1 VKQFKLDLTQGSDS
15 FSVESGVIA
24 KQAGGAVLLR
34 HGDFVL
40 LCCATAS
47 RQPREGID
55 FFPLM
60 VDYEEKFYAA
70 GKFPGGFIKREA
82 RPSEQAVLISRKID
96 RTIRPMFPDDYYNDV
111 QIIVTALSQ
120 DQIAMPD
127 VYAIN
132 GASLALAI
140 SNIPYDNPIAA
151 ARIGRINGEFII
163 NPTFEQMAE
172 SDVDLLVS
180 GTKNRIN
187 MIEDESKEVPVEI
200 IYQGIDLAFK
210 LIKEMAEQI
219 IKIGKEYTKPKS
231 EYTSK
236 PEIDSALAEQ
246 IRAFVE
252 PKIKAIMPADG
263 KEDLFGKLD
272 ALKKE
277 AADYCISA
285 DPAVDTGMVKNY
297 VGKLVKKTARAM
309 TMAGTRIDHRTPD
322 QIRPIEGMVDLLP
335 RVHGSALFTRGQTQV
350 ISALTLGSGGDRQRI
365 DTVNFDA
372 SKRYIHHYNFPSYSV
387 GETRPNRGP
396 GRRDIGHGVLA
407 EKAVVPVLP
416 HEDDFPYTIRIV
428 SEVTESNAS
437 SSMAATCGSTM
448 ALMAAGVPIVRPVG
462 GISIGLVT
470 DGDDYKLL
478 MDLSGFE
485 DFNGDMDFKVTG
497 SREGIT
503 AIQLDVKIEGLTMP
517 MVKEILELAYK
528 GYVDVIEQ
536 MESII
541 PAPRKTISEYAP
553 MLEMLQIEVD
563 QIGLVIG
570 PSGKNI
576 KKIVSETGA
585 EVDIDDEGRV
595 FVTGKDHEG
604 VERAISIIRAM
615 TTTVKQGD
623 EFKGAVVRLMPFA
636 AFIELVPGR
645 DGFLHVS
652 KVAAHRVEN
661 IEDELKLGDI
671 VPVKIEEIDE
681 AGKISLIRTDIEY
694 THRGGGDRGGDR
706 GGRGGGGGDR
716 GGRGGGGG
724 YGGGDRGGRGGGGD
738 RGGRGGGG
746 GYGGGG
752 GGGDRGPRDGGG
764 RPPRDGGGRP
774 PRDGGQRSEQG
785 SGRSGGRS
793 GGFGGG
799 SDSGSKPDGGGEDRH
814 GYTD

>member
-1 VKQFKLDLTQGSDS
+1 MDLTQGSDS
-15 FSVESGVIA
+15 FTIESGVIA

-96 RTIRPMFPDDYYNDV
+96 RTIRPMFPDDYHNDV

-120 DQIAMPD
+120 DNEAIPD

-140 SNIPYDNPIAA
+140 SNIPYENPIAA
-151 ARIGRINGEFII
+151 CRIGRIDGEYIL
-163 NPTFEQMAE
+163 NPTFEQME
-172 SDVDLLVS
+172 QSDLDLLVS
-180 GTKNRIN
+180 GTKNRVN
-187 MIEDESKEVPVEI
+187 MIEDESKEVAVEDV
-200 IYQGIDLAFK
+200 YKGIELAFGYISELATK
-210 LIKEMAEQI
+210 IAEI
-219 IKIGKEYTKPKS
+219 SKEYSREKAA
-231 EYTSK
+231 YTPK
-236 PEIDSALAEQ
+236 PEMDAALAEK
-246 IRAFVE
+246 IRAFAE
-252 PKIKAIMPADG
+252 PKIRELIPADG

-272 ALKKE
+272 ALKSE
-277 AADYCISA
+277 TAQHIIESDPDADS
-285 DPAVDTGMVKNY
+285 GQVKGY
-297 VGKLVKKTARAM
+297 VGKLVKKEARAM
-309 TMAGTRIDHRTPD
+309 TMNGTRIDRRAPSD
-322 QIRPIEGMVDLLP
+322 IRPIECMVDLLP
-335 RVHGSALFTRGQTQV
+335 RVHGSALFTRGQTQAL
-350 ISALTLGSGGDRQRI
+350 SCLTLGSGGDRQRI

-372 SKRYIHHYNFPSYSV
+372 SKRYMHHYNFPPYSV
-387 GETRPNRGP
+387 GETRPSRGP
-396 GRRDIGHGVLA
+396 GRREIGHGVLA

-416 HEDDFPYTIRIV
+416 DEDVFPYTIRVV
-428 SEVTESNAS
+428 SETTESNAS
-437 SSMAATCGSTM
+437 SSMASTCGSIL
-448 ALMAAGVPIVRPVG
+448 ALMAAGVPIKRPVG

-470 DGDDYKLL
+470 SGDDYRLL

-503 AIQLDVKIEGLTMP
+503 AIQLDVKIEGLTMA
-517 MVKEILELAYK
+517 MVKETLELAYK
-528 GYVDVIEQ
+528 GYVTVIEQ
-536 MESII
+536 MEEVI
-541 PAPRKTISEYAP
+541 PAPRETISQYAP

-595 FVTGKDHEG
+595 FVTGTDHEG
-604 VERAISIIRAM
+604 VQRALSIIRAM

-636 AFIELVPGR
+636 AFVELVPGR

-652 KVAAHRVEN
+652 KVADHRVEN
-661 IEDELKLGDI
+661 IEDELKIGDI
-671 VPVKIEEIDE
+671 IPVKIEEIDE

-694 THRGGGDRGGDR
+694 TQRDR

-716 GGRGGGGG
+716 GGRGGGDRGGRGGGGYGGDRGGRGGGDRGGRGGGG
-724 YGGGDRGGRGGGGD
+724 YGGGDRGGRGGGD
-738 RGGRGGGG
+738 RGG
-746 GYGGGG
+746 
-752 GGGDRGPRDGGG
+752 RDGGG
-764 RPPRDGGGRP
+764 RSGGRP
-774 PRDGGQRSEQG
+774 
-785 SGRSGGRS
+785 

-799 SDSGSKPDGGGEDRH
+799 DRPQSGDWNNRGGNREEGGGERKEGGDDKY
-814 GYTD
+814 GYAD

>member
-1 VKQFKLDLTQGSDS
+1 MDLSQGSDS
-15 FSVESGVIA
+15 FSIESGVIA

-40 LCCATAS
+40 LCCVTAS
-47 RQPREGID
+47 REPREGID

-82 RPSEQAVLISRKID
+82 RPSEQAVLLSRKID
-96 RTIRPMFPDDYYNDV
+96 RTIRPMFPDDYHNDV
-111 QIIVTALSQ
+111 QIVVTAMSQ
-120 DQIAMPD
+120 DNETVPD

-132 GASLALAI
+132 GSSIALAI

-151 ARIGRINGEFII
+151 CRIGRINGDFII
-163 NPTFEQMAE
+163 NPTFEQMEE
-172 SDVDLLVS
+172 SDLDLLVS

-187 MIEDESKEVPVEI
+187 MIEDESKEVPVAVVGEAVE
-200 IYQGIDLAFK
+200 LAFK
-210 LIKEMAEQI
+210 HLSELATKIAEI
-219 IKIGKEYTKPKS
+219 SKEYSREKAS
-231 EYTSK
+231 YTAK
-236 PEIDSALAEQ
+236 PEIDSALAAKIE
-246 IRAFVE
+246 AFAN
-252 PKIKAIMPADG
+252 PKIKELIPADG
-263 KEDLFGKLD
+263 KEDLFGKLS
-272 ALKKE
+272 ALKNEVAEHILAGDPE
-277 AADYCISA
+277 ADK
-285 DPAVDTGMVKNY
+285 GMVKNY
-297 VGKLVKKTARAM
+297 VGKLVKKQARAM
-309 TMAGTRIDHRTPD
+309 TMQGTRIDHRAPGD
-322 QIRPIEGMVDLLP
+322 IRPIECMVDLLP
-335 RVHGSALFTRGQTQV
+335 RVHGSSLFTRGQTQV
-350 ISALTLGSGGDRQRI
+350 FSALTLGSGGDRQRI

-372 SKRYIHHYNFPSYSV
+372 SKRYMHHYNFPAYSV

-407 EKAVVPVLP
+407 EKAVLPVIP
-416 HEDDFPYTIRIV
+416 AEDDFPYTIRLV
-428 SEVTESNAS
+428 SETTESNAS
-437 SSMAATCGSTM
+437 SSMAATCASTLS
-448 ALMAAGVPIVRPVG
+448 LMAAGVPITRPVG

-470 DGDDYKLL
+470 DGDDYRLL

-497 SREGIT
+497 TREGIT
-503 AIQLDVKIEGLTMP
+503 AIQLDVKIEGLTVAMA
-517 MVKEILELAYK
+517 KETLELAYK

-536 MESII
+536 MEAVISE
-541 PAPRKTISEYAP
+541 PRKTISQYAP
-553 MLEMLQIEVD
+553 MLEMLQIDVD

-595 FVTGKDHEG
+595 FVTGTDHEG
-604 VERAISIIRAM
+604 VQRALSIIRAM

-636 AFIELVPGR
+636 AFVELVPGR

-652 KVAAHRVEN
+652 KVADHRVEN
-661 IEDELKLGDI
+661 IEDELKIGDI
-671 VPVKIEEIDE
+671 IPVKIEEIDE
-681 AGKISLIRTDIEY
+681 AGKISLIRTDVEY
-694 THRGGGDRGGDR
+694 TQRDR

-716 GGRGGGGG
+716 GGRGGGDRGGRGGGGG
-724 YGGGDRGGRGGGGD
+724 YGGDRGGRGGGD

-752 GGGDRGPRDGGG
+752 DRGG

-785 SGRSGGRS
+785 SGRTGGRS

-799 SDSGSKPDGGGEDRH
+799 NDGGSSEGGGGDDKH